1 MRVDE
6 SARRQNRMQQKY
18 NDNFYCPPAATTAGL
33 MYPARSKKTARGF
46 TLAYLPA
53 EKRWRQIIS
62 ASQAERETCLLL
74 LAQQNL
80 WNLHDQPNPVTFTDL
95 DGTKRTHRF
104 DYLVEF
110 RDGSKIAV
118 AVKPESRV
126 KSLNFRDTLAAIE
139 RDLPLGFA
147 DKVCLVTERNRHPDE
162 VHNAQLLNFFRR
174 CPDHEADSIVS
185 EGIASLTGETTIAE
199 LLEPTRLDGRGFRA
213 IFRAIYDGKL
223 TTTKQERIS
232 STSIVTPSRVV
243 Q

>member
-1 MRVDE
+1 
-6 SARRQNRMQQKY
+6 MQPKF
-18 NDNFYCPPAATTAGL
+18 NDDFYCPPAPTTAGL

-46 TLAYLPA
+46 TLAYIPA

-80 WNLHDQPNPVTFTDL
+80 WNLHDQPNTVSFTDL
-95 DGTKRTHRF
+95 DGIKRTHRF

-110 RDGSKIAV
+110 RDGSKVAV

-147 DKVCLVTERNRHPDE
+147 DKVCLVTERNRHHAE

-174 CPDHEADSIVS
+174 SPDQEADSIVFQR
-185 EGIASLTGETTIAE
+185 IASLNGETTIAK
-199 LLEPTRLDGRGFRA
+199 LIEPTKLDGRGFRA
-213 IFRAIYDGKL
+213 VFRAIYDGHL
-223 TTTKQERIS
+223 TTSKQERITS
-232 STSIVTPSRVV
+232 SSIVAPSEVV